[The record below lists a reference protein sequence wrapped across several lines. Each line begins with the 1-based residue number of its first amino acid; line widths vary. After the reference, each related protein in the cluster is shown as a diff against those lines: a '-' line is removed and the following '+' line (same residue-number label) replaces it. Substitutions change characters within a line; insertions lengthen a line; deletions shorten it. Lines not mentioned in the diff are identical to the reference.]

1 MRPRS
6 NWPRLKSAREHGLR
20 MNTSTLAHALAQ
32 AQAGGLHRLD
42 AQLLL
47 LHACGRGPQ
56 ERAWLIAHDT
66 DVLPP
71 DALALWEAVLAR
83 RLRGE
88 PLAYITGHKA
98 FYGLDLLV
106 DARVLDP
113 RADTETLV
121 DWALQA
127 LPPSP
132 QRVLDLGTGSGAVAL
147 ALQHERRLWDVH
159 ALDRSADA
167 LAVAKANA
175 QRLKLPVHFAQGD
188 WLHGAQGRFHA
199 IVSNPPY
206 VAQNDPHLAAL
217 KHEPLSALA
226 SGVDGLDDIRR
237 IVAQA
242 LPHLVAGGHLLLE
255 HGFDQAQAVQ
265 DLLGNHGFVGVQSR
279 PDLAGILRC
288 SGGHSPRMK

>member
-1 MRPRS
+1 MS
-6 NWPRLKSAREHGLR
+6 S
-20 MNTSTLAHALAQ
+20 TTLAHALAQ
-32 AQAGGLHRLD
+32 AQTSGLPRLD

-47 LHACGRGPQ
+47 LHACGRSPQ

-66 DVLPP
+66 YVLPP
-71 DALALWEAVLAR
+71 DSLAQWESVLAR
-83 RLRGE
+83 RLLGE

-127 LPPSP
+127 LPAAP

-147 ALQHERRLWDVH
+147 ALQHERSLWEVY

-167 LAVAKANA
+167 LAVAQANA

-188 WLHGAQGRFHA
+188 WLDGAQGRFHA

-206 VAQNDPHLAAL
+206 VAEGDPHLDAL
-217 KHEPLSALA
+217 RHEPTLALT
-226 SGVDGLDDIRR
+226 SGADGLDAIRS
-237 IVAQA
+237 IIGSAPQ
-242 LPHLVAGGHLLLE
+242 HLHPGGWLLLE
-255 HGFDQAQAVQ
+255 HGFEQAPAVCALLAQAGFSEVQ
-265 DLLGNHGFVGVQSR
+265 TRH
-279 PDLAGILRC
+279 DLAGLERC
-288 SGGHSPRMK
+288 SGGRLSPV

>member
-1 MRPRS
+1 MS
-6 NWPRLKSAREHGLR
+6 
-20 MNTSTLAHALAQ
+20 TTTLAHALAQ

-47 LHACGRGPQ
+47 LHACSRSPQ
-56 ERAWLIAHDT
+56 ERAWLITHDT
-66 DVLPP
+66 DLLSPNH
-71 DALALWEAVLAR
+71 LGLWESVLAR

-127 LPPSP
+127 LPPAP

-147 ALQHERRLWDVH
+147 ALQHERRLWEVH

-175 QRLKLPVHFAQGD
+175 QRLKLPVHFAQGN
-188 WLHGAQGRFHA
+188 WLQGAQGRFHA

-206 VAQNDPHLAAL
+206 VAEGDPHLDAL
-217 KHEPLSALA
+217 RHEPTQALT
-226 SGVDGLDDIRR
+226 SGADGLDAIRS
-237 IVAQA
+237 IIASAPQ
-242 LPHLVAGGHLLLE
+242 HLHPGGWLLLE
-255 HGFDQAQAVQ
+255 HGFEQAQAVCT
-265 DLLGNHGFVGVQSR
+265 LLAQAGFSHLESR
-279 PDLAGILRC
+279 LDLAGITRC
-288 SGGHSPRMK
+288 SGGRWNAPPQA

>member
-1 MRPRS
+1 MS
-6 NWPRLKSAREHGLR
+6 
-20 MNTSTLAHALAQ
+20 TTLAHALAQ
-32 AQAGGLHRLD
+32 AKAGGLPRLD

-47 LHACGRGPQ
+47 LHACSRSPQ

-71 DALALWEAVLAR
+71 DALAVWDAVLAR
-83 RLRGE
+83 RLLGE

-121 DWALQA
+121 DWALQT
-127 LPPSP
+127 LPPAP

-147 ALQHERRLWDVH
+147 ALQHERRLWEVH
-159 ALDRSADA
+159 ALDHSADA
-167 LAVAKANA
+167 LAVAQANA

-188 WLHGAQGRFHA
+188 WLQGAQGRFHA

-206 VAQNDPHLAAL
+206 VAEGDPHLDAL
-217 KHEPLSALA
+217 RHEPTLALT
-226 SGVDGLDDIRR
+226 SGPDGLDAIRT
-237 IVAQA
+237 IIASAPQ
-242 LPHLVAGGHLLLE
+242 HLHAGGWLLLE
-255 HGFDQAQAVQ
+255 HGFEQAQAVCA
-265 DLLGNHGFVGVQSR
+265 LLVQAGFSEVQTR
-279 PDLAGILRC
+279 HDLAGLDRC
-288 SGGHSPRMK
+288 SGGRFSPA

>member
-1 MRPRS
+1 M
-6 NWPRLKSAREHGLR
+6 
-20 MNTSTLAHALAQ
+20 TTTLAHALAQ

-47 LHACGRGPQ
+47 LHASGRSPQ

-66 DVLPP
+66 DVLPS
-71 DALALWEAVLAR
+71 DALVLWEAVLER

-113 RADTETLV
+113 RSDTETLV

-127 LPPSP
+127 LPPAP

-147 ALQHERRLWDVH
+147 ALQHERSLWDVYAMDH
-159 ALDRSADA
+159 SADA
-167 LAVAKANA
+167 LAVAQANA
-175 QRLKLPVHFAQGD
+175 LRLKLPVQFAQGD

-206 VAQNDPHLAAL
+206 VAEGDPHLDAL
-217 KHEPLSALA
+217 HHEPTMALS
-226 SGVDGLDDIRR
+226 SGADGLDAIRT
-237 IVAQA
+237 IIASA
-242 LPHLVAGGHLLLE
+242 PTHLHPGGWLLLE
-255 HGFDQAQAVQ
+255 HGFEQAQAVCA
-265 DLLGNHGFVGVQSR
+265 LLTQAGFSEVQTR
-279 PDLAGILRC
+279 HDLAGLERC
-288 SGGHSPRMK
+288 SGGRWHAPPKA

>member
-1 MRPRS
+1 MS
-6 NWPRLKSAREHGLR
+6 
-20 MNTSTLAHALAQ
+20 TTTLAHALAQ
-32 AQAGGLHRLD
+32 AQACGLHRLD

-71 DALALWEAVLAR
+71 DSLTLWKVVLAR

-127 LPPSP
+127 LPAAP

-159 ALDRSADA
+159 ALDYSAVA
-167 LAVAKANA
+167 LAVAQANA
-175 QRLKLPVHFAQGD
+175 LRLKLPVRFAQGN
-188 WLHGAQGRFHA
+188 WLHGAQGLFHA

-206 VAQNDPHLAAL
+206 VAEGDPHLDAL
-217 KHEPLSALA
+217 RHEPTLALT
-226 SGVDGLDDIRR
+226 SGPDGLDAIRT
-237 IVAQA
+237 IIASA
-242 LPHLVAGGHLLLE
+242 PPYLHPGGWLLLE
-255 HGFDQAQAVQ
+255 HGFEQAQAVCT
-265 DLLGNHGFVGVQSR
+265 LLAQAGFSHLESR
-279 PDLAGILRC
+279 LDLAGITRC
-288 SGGHSPRMK
+288 SGGRWNAPPQA

>member
-1 MRPRS
+1 MS
-6 NWPRLKSAREHGLR
+6 
-20 MNTSTLAHALAQ
+20 TTTLAHALAQ

-47 LHACGRGPQ
+47 LHACSRSPQ

-66 DVLPP
+66 DVLPS
-71 DALALWEAVLAR
+71 DALVLWGAVLER

-127 LPPSP
+127 LPPAP

-147 ALQHERRLWDVH
+147 ALQHERRLWEVH
-159 ALDRSADA
+159 ALDHSADA
-167 LAVAKANA
+167 LAVAQANA
-175 QRLKLPVHFAQGD
+175 QRLKLPVHFAQGN
-188 WLHGAQGRFHA
+188 WLQGAQGRFHA

-206 VAQNDPHLAAL
+206 VAEGDPHLDAL
-217 KHEPLSALA
+217 RHEPTLALT
-226 SGVDGLDDIRR
+226 SGPDGLDAIRT
-237 IVAQA
+237 IIASAPQ
-242 LPHLVAGGHLLLE
+242 HLHPGGWLLLE
-255 HGFDQAQAVQ
+255 HGFEQAQAVCA
-265 DLLGNHGFVGVQSR
+265 LLQQAGFSEVQTR
-279 PDLAGILRC
+279 HDLAGLERC
-288 SGGHSPRMK
+288 SGGRFNPR

>member
-1 MRPRS
+1 MR
-6 NWPRLKSAREHGLR
+6 
-20 MNTSTLAHALAQ
+20 TITLAQALVQ

-47 LHACGRGPQ
+47 LHACGRSPQ
-56 ERAWLIAHDT
+56 ERAWLIARDT
-66 DVLPP
+66 DLLPP
-71 DALALWEAVLAR
+71 DNLALWESVLAR

-127 LPPSP
+127 LSPSP

-147 ALQHERRLWDVH
+147 ALQHERRLWEVY
-159 ALDRSADA
+159 ALDHSADA
-167 LAVAKANA
+167 LAVAQANA

-206 VAQNDPHLAAL
+206 VAEGDPHLDAL
-217 KHEPLSALA
+217 RHEPALA
-226 SGVDGLDDIRR
+226 LSSGADGLDAIRS
-237 IVAQA
+237 IIASAPQ
-242 LPHLVAGGHLLLE
+242 HLSLIH
-255 HGFDQAQAVQ
+255 
-265 DLLGNHGFVGVQSR
+265 
-279 PDLAGILRC
+279 I
-288 SGGHSPRMK
+288 

>member
-1 MRPRS
+1 M
-6 NWPRLKSAREHGLR
+6 
-20 MNTSTLAHALAQ
+20 TTTLAHALAQ

-47 LHACGRGPQ
+47 LHASGRSPQ

-71 DALALWEAVLAR
+71 DSLALWEVVLAR

-127 LPPSP
+127 LPTAP

-147 ALQHERRLWDVH
+147 ALQHERRLWDVY
-159 ALDRSADA
+159 ALDHSADA
-167 LAVAKANA
+167 LAVAQANA

-188 WLHGAQGRFHA
+188 WLQGAEGLFHA

-206 VAQNDPHLAAL
+206 VAEGDPHLDAL
-217 KHEPLSALA
+217 RHEPTLALS
-226 SGVDGLDDIRR
+226 SGADGLDAIRT
-237 IVAQA
+237 IIASA
-242 LPHLVAGGHLLLE
+242 PPYLHPGGWLLLE
-255 HGFDQAQAVQ
+255 HGFEQAQAVCALFAQ
-265 DLLGNHGFVGVQSR
+265 VGFSHLESR
-279 PDLAGILRC
+279 LDLAGITRC
-288 SGGHSPRMK
+288 SGGRWNAPPQA

>member
-1 MRPRS
+1 MS
-6 NWPRLKSAREHGLR
+6 
-20 MNTSTLAHALAQ
+20 TTTLAHALAQ

-66 DVLPP
+66 DLLSPNH
-71 DALALWEAVLAR
+71 LGLWESVLAR

-127 LPPSP
+127 LPAAP

-147 ALQHERRLWDVH
+147 ALQHERRLWEVH
-159 ALDRSADA
+159 ALDHSADA
-167 LAVAKANA
+167 LAVAQANA
-175 QRLKLPVHFAQGD
+175 QRLKLPVRFAQGN
-188 WLHGAQGRFHA
+188 WLQGAQGLFHA

-206 VAQNDPHLAAL
+206 VAEGDPHLDAL
-217 KHEPLSALA
+217 RHEPTLALT
-226 SGVDGLDDIRR
+226 SGADGLDAIRT
-237 IVAQA
+237 IIASA
-242 LPHLVAGGHLLLE
+242 PKHLHAGGWLLLE
-255 HGFDQAQAVQ
+255 HGFEQASAVRA
-265 DLLGNHGFVGVQSR
+265 LLTRSGFSEVQTR
-279 PDLAGILRC
+279 HDLAGLERC
-288 SGGHSPRMK
+288 SGGRFNPR

>member
-1 MRPRS
+1 
-6 NWPRLKSAREHGLR
+6 
-20 MNTSTLAHALAQ
+20 
-32 AQAGGLHRLD
+32 
-42 AQLLL
+42 
-47 LHACGRGPQ
+47 
-56 ERAWLIAHDT
+56 LIARDT
-66 DVLPP
+66 DVLPS
-71 DALALWEAVLAR
+71 DALILWGAVLER

-127 LPPSP
+127 LPAAP

-147 ALQHERRLWDVH
+147 ALQHERRLWEVH
-159 ALDRSADA
+159 ALDHSADA
-167 LAVAKANA
+167 LAVAQANA

-206 VAQNDPHLAAL
+206 VAEGDPHLDAL
-217 KHEPLSALA
+217 RHEPTLALS
-226 SGVDGLDDIRR
+226 SGADGLDAIRS
-237 IVAQA
+237 IIASAPQ
-242 LPHLVAGGHLLLE
+242 HLHPGGWLLLE
-255 HGFDQAQAVQ
+255 HGFEQAQAVCA
-265 DLLGNHGFVGVQSR
+265 LLAQAGFSEVQTR
-279 PDLAGILRC
+279 HDLAGLERC
-288 SGGHSPRMK
+288 SGARWNTPPTA

>member
-1 MRPRS
+1 MS
-6 NWPRLKSAREHGLR
+6 
-20 MNTSTLAHALAQ
+20 TTTLAHALAQ

-47 LHACGRGPQ
+47 LHASGRSPQ

-66 DVLPP
+66 DVLPS
-71 DALALWEAVLAR
+71 DALVLWEAVLER

-127 LPPSP
+127 LPAAP

-147 ALQHERRLWDVH
+147 ALQYERRLWEVH
-159 ALDRSADA
+159 ALDHSADA
-167 LAVAKANA
+167 LAVAQANA
-175 QRLKLPVHFAQGD
+175 QRLKLPVQFAQGD
-188 WLHGAQGRFHA
+188 WLHSAQGRFHA

-206 VAQNDPHLAAL
+206 VAEGDPHLDAL
-217 KHEPLSALA
+217 HHEPAMALS
-226 SGVDGLDDIRR
+226 SGADGLDAIRT
-237 IVAQA
+237 IIASAQQ
-242 LPHLVAGGHLLLE
+242 HLHPGGWLLLE
-255 HGFDQAQAVQ
+255 HGFEQAQAVCA
-265 DLLGNHGFVGVQSR
+265 LLAQAGFSHLESR
-279 PDLAGILRC
+279 LDLAGITRC
-288 SGGHSPRMK
+288 SGGRWNAPPQA